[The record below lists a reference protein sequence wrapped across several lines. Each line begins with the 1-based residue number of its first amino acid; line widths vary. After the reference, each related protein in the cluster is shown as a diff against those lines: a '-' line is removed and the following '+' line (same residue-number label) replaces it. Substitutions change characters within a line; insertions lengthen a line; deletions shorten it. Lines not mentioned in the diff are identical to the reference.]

1 MRNLVVASLTVF
13 FSSVALMAQE
23 KSEEKSSNLRQYY
36 SGKFGFYQPSD
47 GLNNGLLFGI
57 DGVTEFVHYR
67 FTLTG
72 AAELYMKQTIGIFK
86 DPKPTVYQQQMVLIP
101 LHANIGF
108 KLFDVPDADSRAY
121 AGAGGGYCLYSYAV
135 EYGSGGGGL
144 FGGGLGSQTESK
156 NGGNAFGTVF
166 LRLLIG
172 QIFIEPRFYIAG
184 KAEDAVSSN
193 YTFLV
198 NPTGFSITLGFQ
210 YR

>member
-1 MRNLVVASLTVF
+1 MRIILAVSLIVMASVSVF
-13 FSSVALMAQE
+13 AQE

-57 DGVTEFVHYR
+57 DGVTEFINYK

-72 AAELYMKQTIGIFK
+72 AADLYMKQTIGIFK

-101 LHANIGF
+101 LHANVGF

-121 AGAGGGYCLYSYAV
+121 AGAGGGYYLYFYAV
-135 EYGSGGGGL
+135 EYASGSGGIL
-144 FGGGLGSQTESK
+144 GGGLSSQTETR
-156 NGGNAFGTVF
+156 NGGKAFGTVF

-184 KAEDAVSSN
+184 KAEDTVPDN

-198 NPTGFSITLGFQ
+198 NPSGFSITMGVQ